1 MIKTITALMVLTL
14 IATVSTH
21 NAYAIEG
28 DGTSHVEV
36 DEYPFNITVEEG
48 GSITIH
54 NNGENRIDFVVWYV
68 GGGAT

>member
-36 DEYPFNITVEEG
+36 DEYPFNITILEEG
-48 GSITIH
+48 GSQ
-54 NNGENRIDFVVWYV
+54 
-68 GGGAT
+68 